1 MATQGAQCRSADW
14 VGGAVWTSITSSLA
28 SWFPMGLPCDDNS
41 VVAGFVRCY
50 FAGQR
55 APALHRQLQ
64 LSERI
69 GRDHGEKD
77 QDRGNCDTRR
87 PEPSR
92 HHPQP
97 TTYNPHETAPS

>member
-1 MATQGAQCRSADW
+1 MATQGAHWRSADW

-64 LSERI
+64 LSELI
-69 GRDHGEKD
+69 GRDHGEKE
-77 QDRGNCDTRR
+77 QDIFSCDTRR
-87 PEPSR
+87 TETCREHPEATS
-92 HHPQP
+92 
-97 TTYNPHETAPS
+97 